1 MSTIQELKTS
11 ILELENSTRSRQTDL
26 RRGLNDLIL
35 NGGGITDWL
44 AEKTASW
51 VKARVWGVSKNH
63 KLIWSSKWPMKFSTV
78 AAAKRYMQEGTS
90 HERDGTID
98 YDVLEVIS
106 KKGKNNKFYQ
116 WNDEGT
122 DIDKKW
128 QPPLSKSFT
137 ILFAKNKRKRS

>member
-1 MSTIQELKTS
+1 MATIQELKTS
-11 ILELENSTRSRQTDL
+11 ILELENSTQSRQTDL

-35 NGGGITDWL
+35 NGGGIVEWL
-44 AEKTASW
+44 GAKTPSW

-63 KLIWSSKWPMKFSTV
+63 QLIWSSKWPMKFSTV
-78 AAAKRYMQEGTS
+78 EAAKRYMREGS
-90 HERDGTID
+90 SYERDGTID

-106 KKGKNNKFYQ
+106 KKKDNKFYQ

-122 DIDKKW
+122 DINKKW
-128 QPPLSKSFT
+128 QSLSKSFT